1 MILSGGKNVMTLIE
15 LNETIFALEKQI
27 EMLNTQMIEICDN
40 RDMKISV
47 MPKAYYGLLK
57 ERQCIEA
64 ELSPL
69 WNEQS
74 RLRREMQKNSTRT
87 QKKTFVNSYG
97 EATKREIT
105 NVTYQRAQKRMEKS
119 LLVFVGK

>member
-1 MILSGGKNVMTLIE
+1 MTLIE

-47 MPKAYYGLLK
+47 MPKEYYGLLK

-64 ELSPL
+64 ELRPL